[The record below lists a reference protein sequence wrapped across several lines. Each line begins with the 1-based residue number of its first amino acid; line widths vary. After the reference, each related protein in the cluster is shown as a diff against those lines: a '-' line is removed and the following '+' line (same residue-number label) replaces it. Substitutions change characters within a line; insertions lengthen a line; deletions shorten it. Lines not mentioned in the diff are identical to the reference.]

1 MAKSKRRSSGRSS
14 GAATSQDWVV
24 QPGTP
29 VYGADDR
36 KLGEVTD
43 IRDGRLIVHKGG
55 LFPKDHHVPFSA
67 IAGHTDARIDLSV
80 TAGQAASQEWTATGS
95 AAERAQDRRAEPT
108 GEPVAVSRD
117 DAPSTAPVEGF
128 DPMLI
133 PVVEERLEATRH
145 TVERGAVQILTTVS
159 EHEETLAVGV
169 TEERIHIERIPV
181 DRLATAADLSITR
194 DVLEVPVYGEE
205 IDLSRRARVVEE
217 IEISKEGVQET
228 REVSGTVRREDVAVV
243 DAAARQDLTA
253 HDAMGQQTLT
263 PDRTGR

>member
-1 MAKSKRRSSGRSS
+1 MAKSKRRSGGKAS

-43 IRDGRLIVHKGG
+43 IREGQLIVHKGG
-55 LFPKDHHVPFSA
+55 LFPKDHRVPFSA
-67 IAGHTDARIDLSV
+67 IAAHTDARIDLAV
-80 TAGQAASQEWTATGS
+80 TTGQAGSQEWRTTGS
-95 AAERAQDRRAEPT
+95 AAERAMDRQETQTEETA
-108 GEPVAVSRD
+108 AVSRD
-117 DAPSTAPVEGF
+117 DVPETVPVEGF
-128 DPMLI
+128 DTMLI

-145 TVERGAVQILTTVS
+145 TVERGAVQITTTVS

-169 TEERIHIERIPV
+169 TEERIRIERVPV

-217 IEISKEGVQET
+217 IEISKEGVRES
-228 REVSGTVRREDVAVV
+228 REVSGTVRRDDVTVV
-243 DAAARQDLTA
+243 DGSTHQDMTVLDATAR
-253 HDAMGQQTLT
+253 DAPA
-263 PDRTGR
+263 PDRTRR

>member
-1 MAKSKRRSSGRSS
+1 MAKSKRRSSGRAS
-14 GAATSQDWVV
+14 GAADRDWVV

-43 IRDGRLIVHKGG
+43 IRDGTLIVHKGG

-67 IAGHTDARIDLSV
+67 IAAHTDARIDLGV
-80 TAGQAASQEWTATGS
+80 TTGQAGGGEWDAPAL
-95 AAERAQDRRAEPT
+95 AAERALDHQVGPADEPA
-108 GEPVAVSRD
+108 PASRD
-117 DAPSTAPVEGF
+117 DASAIAPAEGF
-128 DPMLI
+128 DTMLI

-169 TEERIHIERIPV
+169 TEERVHIERIPV
-181 DRLATAADLSITR
+181 DRLATAADLSVTR

-217 IEISKEGVQET
+217 IEISKEGVRES

-243 DAAARQDLTA
+243 DAETRRDLTA
-253 HDAMGQQTLT
+253 HDTVTQDART
-263 PDRTGR
+263 PDRPGR